1 MQRQLSDLFD
11 VIKPGILKIFDR
23 FSMIS
28 VIFAPEKGILL
39 HQTAGF
45 SPVDSSK
52 DRVATTIRLV
62 LFIRVKKICD
72 KISFITC
79 GKGE

>member
-1 MQRQLSDLFD
+1 M
-11 VIKPGILKIFDR
+11 IYDR

-45 SPVDSSK
+45 SPVDSSEG
-52 DRVATTIRLV
+52 RAATTIRLI
-62 LFIRVKKICD
+62 LFIRVKKM
-72 KISFITC
+72 
-79 GKGE
+79 